1 MMKHLLYILLFA
13 LLALS
18 CTKEVIIEVPGYE
31 EALVIDGRIETGQPP
46 IVLLSSSREVYAP
59 TDLDA
64 YLQSYIS
71 GATVT
76 VSDGTNSIVLDEIC
90 SDNLPPGTEELAA
103 SMLGISIDQLE
114 NFTICAYTSLNNAI
128 FGQVG
133 KDYYLTVEYG
143 GSTYSGT
150 TRIMNPTPLDI
161 SFWQSEPD
169 TPNHGYSW
177 ATLSDPADQFDAY
190 FWEIKRLNGAAS
202 NDNFTPTFNP
212 VFNDEF
218 FDGLTFDFWY
228 ENPNAFGP
236 ETPSNFAGMY
246 PLGDTVLIKFSKLDP
261 SVFEFFEK
269 KYVQVQTAGNPF
281 ATPTNIPTNLSNG
294 ALGIWAGFSP
304 SYDTLICLP

>member
-64 YLQSYIS
+64 YLQSNIS

-114 NFTICAYTSLNNAI
+114 NFTI
-128 FGQVG
+128 
-133 KDYYLTVEYG
+133 
-143 GSTYSGT
+143 
-150 TRIMNPTPLDI
+150 
-161 SFWQSEPD
+161 
-169 TPNHGYSW
+169 
-177 ATLSDPADQFDAY
+177 
-190 FWEIKRLNGAAS
+190 
-202 NDNFTPTFNP
+202 
-212 VFNDEF
+212 
-218 FDGLTFDFWY
+218 
-228 ENPNAFGP
+228 
-236 ETPSNFAGMY
+236 
-246 PLGDTVLIKFSKLDP
+246 
-261 SVFEFFEK
+261 
-269 KYVQVQTAGNPF
+269 
-281 ATPTNIPTNLSNG
+281 
-294 ALGIWAGFSP
+294 
-304 SYDTLICLP
+304 